1 MDFFTFDDEY
11 VRRLRDGD
19 PATVDHYFKYFN
31 FFLGRR
37 LLGRVPFSDINDIQ
51 QEVHLR
57 VFVYLGSGKE
67 IRDSQRFGAFVFGFC
82 DNIVRERGRIHT
94 TEVLDD
100 VYSADV
106 DLLGD
111 LITAEEKAHVHR
123 TLDALKP
130 REAEILRAIYLH
142 DLDKDAICERFQVDR
157 NYLRVLV
164 YRALEKF
171 RDKFDGS

>member
-1 MDFFTFDDEY
+1 MDFFTFDDDY

-19 PATVDHYFKYFN
+19 PATVAHYLEYFN

-37 LLGRVPFSDINDIQ
+37 LLGRVPFSDINDIK
-51 QEVHLR
+51 QEIHLR
-57 VFVYLGSGKE
+57 VFTYLGSGKE
-67 IRDSQRFGAFVFGFC
+67 IRDSKRFGAFVFGFC
-82 DNIVRERGRIHT
+82 DNIVRERGRLHT
-94 TEVLDD
+94 TEILDD

-106 DLLGD
+106 DLLRD
-111 LITAEEKAHVHR
+111 LITADEKAKVHR

-130 REAEILRAIYLH
+130 REAEILRAVYLH
-142 DLDKDAICERFQVDR
+142 DRDKDEICRKFEVDR

-171 RDKFDGS
+171 RDKFDSS